1 MSFWDNFKKSKSVN
15 ILLNLKEV
23 KMVWYE
29 KTALVLAAI
38 GAINWGL
45 AELNW
50 NAVDKLIGSWAP
62 AIVVSIVYYVV
73 ALCGIWALV
82 KAFK

>member
-1 MSFWDNFKKSKSVN
+1 MS
-15 ILLNLKEV
+15 
-23 KMVWYE
+23 WYE

-45 AELNW
+45 TEAGW
-50 NAVDKLIGSWAP
+50 NAVAGLIGSWAP
-62 AIVVSIVYYVV
+62 WLATIVYYVV
-73 ALCGIWALV
+73 GLCGIWALV